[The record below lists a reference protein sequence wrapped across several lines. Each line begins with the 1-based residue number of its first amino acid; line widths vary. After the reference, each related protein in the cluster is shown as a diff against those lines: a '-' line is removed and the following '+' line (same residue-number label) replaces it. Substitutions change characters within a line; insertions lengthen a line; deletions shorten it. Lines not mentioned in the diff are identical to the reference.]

1 MQRLITALVASLFVT
16 LSLKGLHAF
25 HFITWNPI
33 HFLQKFDQLDWT
45 TLACWMVLFFM
56 IFAVAYLLL
65 YLFQF
70 AFFQAPF
77 VVSLIFGIAVALLIE
92 WQVRNLPIEWDSMK
106 KLSVPFIVLLLIS
119 MRFLSE
125 TAYSMRK

>member
-1 MQRLITALVASLFVT
+1 MQRLMTALVTSLFVT

-25 HFITWNPI
+25 HLIKWNPVK
-33 HFLQKFDQLDWT
+33 FLQKYDQLDWT
-45 TLACWMVLFFM
+45 TLACWVVLFFLL
-56 IFAVAYLLL
+56 FAAAYLLL
-65 YLFQF
+65 YLFQV

-77 VVSLIFGIAVALLIE
+77 VMSLIFGIAIALIIE
-92 WQVRNLPIEWDSMK
+92 WQVRNLPIEWQSVK